1 MLKPKLDMTKF
12 YLLLL
17 FFCATFLNLTAQSN
31 CSEAQSYI
39 VYALEH
45 AETALASN
53 NKTDAMYF
61 AKKAKVSFESVQAS
75 LKNCDCDAV
84 DDIVY
89 NAIHYLSQAKS
100 SVTRED
106 AYYYANKGKKL
117 AEATIENLD
126 YCTVVTEY
134 VVEVGPTPTNETDA
148 LASIAY
154 EQEQLKQQQLAL
166 EQKQAELKQKLA
178 QKKEQETHVKKE
190 ELVLKLE
197 RTIDNNI
204 KTFNEA
210 LRACDCANEVTSS
223 PIDKDIL
230 LKKSL
235 KDIKSTFIDA
245 IAELSAD
252 YSEELA
258 VILVLWITMHY
269 LIFNF
274 I

>member
-1 MLKPKLDMTKF
+1 MLKPKFTMTKI
-12 YLLLL
+12 YILLL
-17 FFCATFLNLTAQSN
+17 FFFTSFLNVTAQTN

-45 AETALASN
+45 SENALVSN

-61 AKKAKVSFESVQAS
+61 AKKAKISFESVQAS

-89 NAIHYLSQAKS
+89 NAIHYLSKAKS

-117 AEATIENLD
+117 AEDTIENLD
-126 YCTVVTEY
+126 YCTVVTEDVIT
-134 VVEVGPTPTNETDA
+134 VVPTDETDA

-154 EQEQLKQQQLAL
+154 EQEQLKQQQLVL
-166 EQKQAELKQKLA
+166 EQKQAQLKQKLA

-204 KTFNEA
+204 KAFNET
-210 LRACDCANEVTSS
+210 LRACDCANKVTSN
-223 PIDKDIL
+223 PIDKNVL
-230 LKKSL
+230 LTKSL
-235 KDIKSTFIDA
+235 KDIKATFIDA

-252 YSEELA
+252 YTEE
-258 VILVLWITMHY
+258 IDDCKE
-269 LIFNF
+269 
-274 I
+274 